1 MKNHLADRNHSCSFC
16 RDLNFFLHFS
26 FKLLHNRKKLSGEE
40 VSLTGLVAVIIRTV
54 SVVESEKPSASDKDP
69 DAIRRILHRIAV
81 CVHGADFIKMKP
93 GNTLLHELH
102 FLRPPELRIARIF
115 RFSFLLAD
123 HEAVGISEGMPRLTG
138 NFFSILPGNRSDFTR
153 HIGNLP
159 VCDQMRTAPLRM
171 IQLLPSEA
179 LPVDEKLHLLCV

>member
-1 MKNHLADRNHSCSFC
+1 
-16 RDLNFFLHFS
+16 
-26 FKLLHNRKKLSGEE
+26 
-40 VSLTGLVAVIIRTV
+40 
-54 SVVESEKPSASDKDP
+54 
-69 DAIRRILHRIAV
+69 
-81 CVHGADFIKMKP
+81 MKP
-93 GNTLLHELH
+93 GGTLLHELH
-102 FLRPPELRIARIF
+102 FLRPPELRRPRIF

-138 NFFSILPGNRSDFTR
+138 NLFSILPGNRSDFTR

-171 IQLLPSEA
+171 VQLLSSEA